1 MRDGDTIEVGGLPIR
16 LSGLAAPEGDEPGGA
31 GASKAMEQLVL
42 GRELRCE
49 LDGERTHDRCA
60 GICYLNGAD
69 IAALMVR
76 QRSRPCL
83 SQVTPRRYAEA
94 ERQAASRGQR
104 SRQDTR
110 CRGTARPGDR
120 WSWFLAQAAGRH
132 DALPARE
139 LTTVPTPLDRYA
151 APRPHQS
158 TATPTRQRGRVAWR
172 T

>member
-76 QRSRPCL
+76 QGSRPCL
-83 SQVTPRRYAEA
+83 SQVRRGAMPRLNGRLPPGVNDPGKIPVAGVPRDQVIAGLGSWRKQRVGTTRCLHPRVDHCTY
-94 ERQAASRGQR
+94 ASRPICGAETPPEHR
-104 SRQDTR
+104 
-110 CRGTARPGDR
+110 
-120 WSWFLAQAAGRH
+120 
-132 DALPARE
+132 DA
-139 LTTVPTPLDRYA
+139 Y
-151 APRPHQS
+151 
-158 TATPTRQRGRVAWR
+158 
-172 T
+172 